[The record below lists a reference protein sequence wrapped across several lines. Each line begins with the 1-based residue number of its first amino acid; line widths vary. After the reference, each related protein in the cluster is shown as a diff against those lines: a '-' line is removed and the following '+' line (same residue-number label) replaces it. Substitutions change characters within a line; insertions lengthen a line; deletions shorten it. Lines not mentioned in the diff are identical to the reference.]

1 MVAWHAAQPVQGL
14 ARRDSVKG
22 GWRRDNRGM
31 NLQKIFL
38 PIVGAAMV
46 VMAWQAYGWQ
56 GAALAGGALVMYL
69 LLHFNRMM
77 HVLKKAAER
86 PKGYV
91 ASAVM
96 LNAKLKPG
104 VNLLHVMAMTES
116 LGELLVARGRAAG
129 DLPLDGWFAVARD
142 LRIRER
148 QAREMD
154 ALPPARARRGLAPRR
169 VLKSSGSGDSDPKG
183 QI

>member
-1 MVAWHAAQPVQGL
+1 
-14 ARRDSVKG
+14 
-22 GWRRDNRGM
+22 
-31 NLQKIFL
+31 
-38 PIVGAAMV
+38 MV

-96 LNAKLKPG
+96 LNARLKPG

-116 LGELLVARGRAAG
+116 LGEQLSPEGEQPEVFRWTDGSQSHVTCEFARGRLAKWTLHRPPETG
-129 DLPLDGWFAVARD
+129 DASP
-142 LRIRER
+142 
-148 QAREMD
+148 
-154 ALPPARARRGLAPRR
+154 
-169 VLKSSGSGDSDPKG
+169 S
-183 QI
+183 

>member
-1 MVAWHAAQPVQGL
+1 
-14 ARRDSVKG
+14 
-22 GWRRDNRGM
+22 M

-38 PIVGAAMV
+38 PIAGAVMV
-46 VMAWQAYGWQ
+46 VVAWQAYGWQ
-56 GAALAGGALVMYL
+56 GAALAGGGLVMYL

-91 ASAVM
+91 GSAVM

-116 LGELLVARGRAAG
+116 LGELVSPEGEQPEVFRWTDGTQSHVTCEFKNGKLAKW
-129 DLPLDGWFAVARD
+129 DLYR
-142 LRIRER
+142 
-148 QAREMD
+148 
-154 ALPPARARRGLAPRR
+154 PPAPDEASPPAAA
-169 VLKSSGSGDSDPKG
+169 
-183 QI
+183 